1 MIIKNKEKC
10 YIWDVEYPKSPKL
23 IGSLE
28 IQNNKY
34 VFSYANSTILL
45 TKNFI
50 PPIFG
55 LTKQLNQESEQLF
68 YGIRDASPDY
78 WGRSLLAYQHGCK
91 IEDLNEITFLLG
103 SNSNRVGNLY
113 FSFTNDIN
121 EVFNGLKNSPISLKE
136 LEYAIDF
143 ITKNPNTKLNNY
155 FSDLLKHSAS
165 VGGARPKALIQ
176 LSGRE
181 YLAKFTS
188 SHDYYPVIESEYFA
202 MKMAKKMGI
211 NVADVELIKSNN
223 PILLIKRFDR
233 ENGVR
238 KNIVSALT
246 ILGLNEMESRYASY
260 PDLYL
265 KTGEGREIVNRII
278 FNVLVGNTDDH
289 ARNTSCFY
297 QNGELKLTPAYD
309 ICPYPRATGES
320 SHAMLIS
327 FNERRSELK
336 TVLDASELFGLSKE
350 EVKQMIRHQ
359 IEQIELYKNEIN
371 QEIIAKTNTDVL
383 SVLEG
388 RALLNPAIFNGL
400 PLEEILKNDL
410 NKERQNPTFY
420 RSQYRFR

>member
-1 MIIKNKEKC
+1 MNCEEKC
-10 YIWDVEYPKSPKL
+10 YIWDNNNPTAPKL
-23 IGSLE
+23 IGELSFNHNQYIFAYASPLV
-28 IQNNKY
+28 
-34 VFSYANSTILL
+34 VFE
-45 TKNFI
+45 KNFV

-55 LTKQLNQESEQLF
+55 LTKELIQKSDQLF
-68 YGIRDASPDY
+68 HGIRDASPDY
-78 WGRSLLAYQHGCK
+78 WGRSIIANQFNCEV
-91 IEDLNEITFLLG
+91 EDLSEINILLN
-103 SNSNRVGNLY
+103 SNSNRIGNLF
-113 FSFTNDIN
+113 FSRTDDIN
-121 EVFNGLKNSPISLKE
+121 ELSHALSDNPSTNLQE
-136 LEYAIDF
+136 LEYAIHL
-143 ITKNPNTKLNNY
+143 IIENPKIRLNNY
-155 FSDLLKHSAS
+155 LSNLLKHSTS

-176 LSGRE
+176 LNGQE

-202 MKMAKKMGI
+202 MKMAKKVGI
-211 NVADVELIKSNN
+211 NVADVELIKSNH

-233 ENGVR
+233 DNGVR
-238 KNIVSALT
+238 KNMVSTLT

-278 FNVLVGNTDDH
+278 FNILVGNNDDH

-320 SHAMLIS
+320 SQAMLIS
-327 FNERRSELK
+327 FNERRSQLK
-336 TVLDASELFGLSKE
+336 TVLDASELFGLSKGD
-350 EVKQMIRHQ
+350 VKQMIQHQ
-359 IEQIELYKNEIN
+359 VEQINLYKNEIN

-400 PLEEILKNDL
+400 TLKEILENDL
-410 NKERQNPTFY
+410 KQESQNPTFY
-420 RSQYRFR
+420 RSQCRPR

>member
-1 MIIKNKEKC
+1 MNCEEKC
-10 YIWDVEYPKSPKL
+10 YIWDNNNPTAPKL
-23 IGSLE
+23 IGELSFNHNQYIFAYASPLV
-28 IQNNKY
+28 
-34 VFSYANSTILL
+34 VFE
-45 TKNFI
+45 KNFV

-55 LTKQLNQESEQLF
+55 LTKELIQKSDQLF
-68 YGIRDASPDY
+68 HGIRDASPDY
-78 WGRSLLAYQHGCK
+78 WGRSIIANQFNCEV
-91 IEDLNEITFLLG
+91 EDLSEINILLN
-103 SNSNRVGNLY
+103 SNSNRIGNLF
-113 FSFTNDIN
+113 FSRTDDIN
-121 EVFNGLKNSPISLKE
+121 ELSHALSDNPSTNLQE
-136 LEYAIDF
+136 LEYAIHL
-143 ITKNPNTKLNNY
+143 IIENPKIRLNNHL
-155 FSDLLKHSAS
+155 SNLLKHSTS
-165 VGGARPKALIQ
+165 VGGARPKTLIQ
-176 LSGRE
+176 LNGQE

-188 SHDYYPVIESEYFA
+188 SRDYYPVIESEYFA
-202 MKMAKKMGI
+202 MKMAKKVGI
-211 NVADVELIKSNN
+211 DVADVELIKSNH
-223 PILLIKRFDR
+223 PILLIRRFDR

-265 KTGEGREIVNRII
+265 KTGEGSEIVNRII
-278 FNVLVGNTDDH
+278 FNVLVGNNDDH

-327 FNERRSELK
+327 FNDRRSQLK

>member
-1 MIIKNKEKC
+1 MKFEEKC
-10 YIWDVEYPKSPKL
+10 YVWNNGNPVMPKL
-23 IGSLE
+23 IGELTFKHNQYIFTYASPLD
-28 IQNNKY
+28 
-34 VFSYANSTILL
+34 VFE
-45 TKNFI
+45 KNFV

-55 LTKQLNQESEQLF
+55 LTKHLIQKSDQLF
-68 YGIRDASPDY
+68 HGIRDASPDY
-78 WGRSLLAYQHGCK
+78 WGRTILANQFHCN
-91 IEDLNEITFLLG
+91 IEDLSEIDILLN
-103 SNSNRVGNLY
+103 SNSNRIGDLY
-113 FSFTNDIN
+113 FSKTDD
-121 EVFNGLKNSPISLKE
+121 VKE
-136 LEYAIDF
+136 LSYELNNHSLIDLQEIEYAINF
-143 ITKNPNTKLNNY
+143 ISENPSAKLNNHL
-155 FSDLLKHSAS
+155 SDLLKHSAS

-176 LSGRE
+176 LNGQE

-202 MKMAKKMGI
+202 MKMAKKVGI
-211 NVADVELIKSNN
+211 NVADVELVKSNH

-260 PDLYL
+260 PELYL
-265 KTGEGREIVNRII
+265 KTGEGHEIVNRII
-278 FNVLVGNTDDH
+278 FNVLVGNNDDH

-297 QNGELKLTPAYD
+297 QDGELKLTPAYD

-327 FNERRSELK
+327 FNDRRSELK

-350 EVKQMIRHQ
+350 DVKQMIRHQ
-359 IEQIELYKNEIN
+359 IEKIELNKNEIN

-400 PLEEILKNDL
+400 TLEEILKKDL
-410 NKERQNPTFY
+410 KQESPNPTFY
-420 RSQYRFR
+420 RPQYRPR

>member
-1 MIIKNKEKC
+1 MKFEEKC
-10 YIWDVEYPKSPKL
+10 YVWDNGNPVMPKL
-23 IGSLE
+23 IGELTFKHNQY
-28 IQNNKY
+28 IFTY
-34 VFSYANSTILL
+34 VSPSTVFE
-45 TKNFI
+45 KNFV

-55 LTKQLNQESEQLF
+55 LTKQLIQKSNQLF
-68 YGIRDASPDY
+68 HGIRDASPDY
-78 WGRSLLAYQHGCK
+78 WGRTILANQFHCEV
-91 IEDLNEITFLLG
+91 EDLSEITVLLN
-103 SNSNRVGNLY
+103 SNSNRIGNLS
-113 FSFTNDIN
+113 FSRTDDVN
-121 EVFNGLKNSPISLKE
+121 ELLYALSDTPSIDLQE
-136 LEYAIDF
+136 LEYAIHL
-143 ITKNPNTKLNNY
+143 IVENPKIRLNNHL
-155 FSDLLKHSAS
+155 SDLLKHSAS

-176 LSGRE
+176 LNGQE

-188 SHDYYPVIESEYFA
+188 SHDYYPVIESEYFV
-202 MKMAKKMGI
+202 MKMAKKVGI
-211 NVADVELIKSNN
+211 DVADVELIKSNH

-265 KTGEGREIVNRII
+265 KADEGREIVNRII
-278 FNVLVGNTDDH
+278 FNVLVGNNDDH

-297 QNGELKLTPAYD
+297 QDGELKLTPAYD

-320 SHAMLIS
+320 SHAMLIL
-327 FNERRSELK
+327 FNDRRSQLK

-350 EVKQMIRHQ
+350 DVKQMIRHQ
-359 IEQIELYKNEIN
+359 IEQIELHKNEIN

-400 PLEEILKNDL
+400 TLEEILEKDL
-410 NKERQNPTFY
+410 KQESPNQTFH
-420 RSQYRFR
+420 RPQYRPR

>member
-1 MIIKNKEKC
+1 MKFEEKC
-10 YIWDVEYPKSPKL
+10 YVWDNGNPAYPKL
-23 IGSLE
+23 IGELSFNYNQYIFAYASPLV
-28 IQNNKY
+28 
-34 VFSYANSTILL
+34 VFE
-45 TKNFI
+45 KNFV

-55 LTKQLNQESEQLF
+55 LTKQLIQESDQLF
-68 YGIRDASPDY
+68 HGIRDASPDY
-78 WGRSLLAYQHGCK
+78 WGRSIIANRFNCEV
-91 IEDLNEITFLLG
+91 EDLSEITVLLN
-103 SNSNRVGNLY
+103 SNSNRIGNLF
-113 FSFTNDIN
+113 FSRTDDIN
-121 EVFNGLKNSPISLKE
+121 ELSYALSDNSSIDLQE
-136 LEYAIDF
+136 LEYTIHL
-143 ITKNPNTKLNNY
+143 ISENPSAKLNNHL
-155 FSDLLKHSAS
+155 SDLLKHSAS

-176 LSGRE
+176 LNGQE

-188 SHDYYPVIESEYFA
+188 SHDYYPVIESEYFS

-211 NVADVELIKSNN
+211 NVADVELVKSNH

-246 ILGLNEMESRYASY
+246 ILGLNEMESMYASY

-265 KTGEGREIVNRII
+265 KTSEGHEIVDRII
-278 FNVLVGNTDDH
+278 FNILVGNNDDH

-327 FNERRSELK
+327 FNDRRSELK

-359 IEQIELYKNEIN
+359 VEQINLYKNEIN

-400 PLEEILKNDL
+400 TLEEILENNLKQESPNS
-410 NKERQNPTFY
+410 TFNCY
-420 RSQYRFR
+420 QCRHR

>member
-1 MIIKNKEKC
+1 MKFEEKC
-10 YIWDVEYPKSPKL
+10 YIWDNGNPAMPKL
-23 IGSLE
+23 IGELSFKHNQYIFTYASPLD
-28 IQNNKY
+28 
-34 VFSYANSTILL
+34 VFE
-45 TKNFI
+45 KNFV

-55 LTKQLNQESEQLF
+55 LTKQLIQKSDQLF
-68 YGIRDASPDY
+68 HGIRDASPDY
-78 WGRSLLAYQHGCK
+78 WGRSIIANQFHCN
-91 IEDLNEITFLLG
+91 IEDLSEIDILIN
-103 SNSNRVGNLY
+103 SNSNRIGYLY
-113 FSFTNDIN
+113 FSKTDDVKELSYELNNRSSID
-121 EVFNGLKNSPISLKE
+121 LQE

-143 ITKNPNTKLNNY
+143 IIKNPNTKLNNY

-176 LSGRE
+176 LNGQE

-202 MKMAKKMGI
+202 MKMAKKVGI
-211 NVADVELIKSNN
+211 NVADVELVKSNH
-223 PILLIKRFDR
+223 PILLIRRFDR
-233 ENGVR
+233 ENGIR

-265 KTGEGREIVNRII
+265 KTGEGREIMNRII
-278 FNVLVGNTDDH
+278 FNVLVGNNDDH

-297 QNGELKLTPAYD
+297 QNGKLKLTPAYD
-309 ICPYPRATGES
+309 VCPYPRATGES

-327 FNERRSELK
+327 FNDRSSQLK

-350 EVKQMIRHQ
+350 EVKQMIRYQ
-359 IEQIELYKNEIN
+359 IEKIELHKNEIN

-400 PLEEILKNDL
+400 PLEEILENDL
-410 NKERQNPTFY
+410 KREIPNPTFN
-420 RSQYRFR
+420 RFQYRPR